1 MAIAP
6 SASEKRIEF
15 SDNQRLIDLCGVCD
29 ENLNKIENSLGI
41 HIIRQGNSLSLL
53 GDPPEIEVGNRTL
66 LRLYEKVSQ
75 GWPINEVELNQTLQM
90 AMTKKNIENPKG
102 EELGTDF
109 QSGMAIRTRK
119 KEITPKSQAQY
130 LYLNNLLSKKII
142 FGIGPA
148 GTGKTYL
155 SVAVAV
161 ASLLTKEVDRI
172 VMTRPA
178 VEAGERLGFLPGDMK
193 EKIDP
198 FMQPLY
204 DALHDFLPSGTIER
218 HLTSRKIEIAPLAFM
233 RGRTL
238 ANSFII
244 LDEAQNTSQMQ
255 MRMFLTRLG
264 LGSRMAITGDI
275 TQIDLPRGQKSGLV
289 EAQSVLKDI
298 NGIAFSELTA
308 KDVMRNRIV
317 SEIIKAYNG

>member
-90 AMTKKNIENPKG
+90 AMTKKNMENPKG

-198 FMQPLY
+198 YMQPLY

>member
-1 MAIAP
+1 MSIAP
-6 SASEKRIEF
+6 SATEKRIEF

-53 GDPPEIEVGNRTL
+53 GDPPEIEVGNQTL
-66 LRLYEKVSQ
+66 LHLYERVSQ
-75 GWPINEVELNQTLQM
+75 GRPINEVELNHTLQM
-90 AMTKKNIENPKG
+90 ALNKGNISTMEQ
-102 EELGTDF
+102 EEARDDF
-109 QSGMAIRTRK
+109 SSELEIRTRK
-119 KEITPKSQAQY
+119 KIIVPKSKAQ
-130 LYLNNLLSKKII
+130 LNYVKKLLSREIV

-161 ASLLTKEVDRI
+161 ASLLSKEVERI
-172 VMTRPA
+172 VMARPA

-198 FMQPLY
+198 YMQPLY
-204 DALHDFLPSGTIER
+204 DALHDFLPPGTIEK
-218 HLTSRKIEIAPLAFM
+218 HIASRKIEIAPLAFM

-244 LDEAQNTSQMQ
+244 LDEAQNTSRMQ
-255 MRMFLTRLG
+255 MRMFLTRMG
-264 LGSRMAITGDI
+264 LGSKMAITGDI
-275 TQIDLPRGQKSGLV
+275 TQIDLPRGQESGLI
-289 EAQSVLKDI
+289 EAQKILGGIK
-298 NGIAFSELTA
+298 GIAFSELTA
-308 KDVMRNRIV
+308 RDVMRNKIV
-317 SEIIKAYNG
+317 SEIIKAYND

>member
-6 SASEKRIEF
+6 SATEKRIEF

-41 HIIRQGNSLSLL
+41 NIIRQGNSLSLL
-53 GDPPEIEVGNRTL
+53 GELPQIEVGNQAL
-66 LRLYEKVSQ
+66 QSLYERASQ
-75 GWPINEVELNQTLQM
+75 GLAINEVEVNQTLEM
-90 AMTKKNIENPKG
+90 ALNNGEKNKTASDL
-102 EELGTDF
+102 EETDF
-109 QSGMAIRTRK
+109 NSELEIRTRK
-119 KEITPKSQAQY
+119 RIIAPKSKAQFEY
-130 LYLNNLLSKKII
+130 LKNLSSQKIT

-155 SVAVAV
+155 AVAVAV
-161 ASLLTKEVDRI
+161 ASLLSKEIDSI

-198 FMQPLY
+198 YMQPLY
-204 DALHDFLPSGTIER
+204 DALHDFLPPGTIEK
-218 HLTSRKIEIAPLAFM
+218 HLASRTIEIAPLAFM

-238 ANSFII
+238 SNSFII
-244 LDEAQNTSQMQ
+244 LDEAQNTTRMQ
-255 MRMFLTRLG
+255 MRMFLTRMG

-275 TQIDLPRGQKSGLV
+275 TQIDLPRGQESGLV
-289 EAQSVLKDI
+289 EAQQILGNIK
-298 NGIAFSELTA
+298 GIAFSELTA
-308 KDVMRNRIV
+308 RDVMRNRIV
-317 SEIIKAYNG
+317 SEIIKAYND